1 MNKITQDLMN
11 AVNTLVKF
19 QDNMP
24 HIHKKFPD
32 TNDDIDLLKSYVD
45 YEIKKA
51 LKDIIHIE
59 RL

>member
-1 MNKITQDLMN
+1 MNKTTQELMK
-11 AVNTLVKF
+11 AVNILMEF
-19 QDNMP
+19 YDNL
-24 HIHKKFPD
+24 PD
-32 TNDDIDLLKSYVD
+32 INNKYSETTEDIDLLKSYMD